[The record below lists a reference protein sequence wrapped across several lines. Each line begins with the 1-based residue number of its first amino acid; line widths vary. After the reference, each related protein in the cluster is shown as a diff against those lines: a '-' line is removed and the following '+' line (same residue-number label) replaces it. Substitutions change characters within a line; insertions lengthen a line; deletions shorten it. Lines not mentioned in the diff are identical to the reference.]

1 MDVAECRKIQEV
13 VVSQSLEQT
22 VVVCRRTLEVV
33 GSQPLEQTAER
44 EDFKYDQ
51 HCDESSSRVLI
62 ALDAVW
68 QM

>member
-22 VVVCRRTLEVV
+22 VVVCRRILEVV
-33 GSQPLEQTAER
+33 GSQSLEQTAER
-44 EDFKYDQ
+44 EDSKHDQ
-51 HCDESSSRVLI
+51 HYDESSSRVLI

-68 QM
+68 QK